1 MSRAAD
7 GPHLHP
13 LTPAGL
19 PAGDQW
25 AHGCPHCHI
34 RIQGGSAGL
43 ASHRRTAHT
52 SAGDP
57 RTPINIQL

>member
-1 MSRAAD
+1 MSRAAP
-7 GPHLHP
+7 GPHP

-19 PAGDQW
+19 PAGDEW
-25 AHGCPHCHI
+25 VRGCPTCHLP
-34 RIQGGSAGL
+34 IQGGSASL
-43 ASHRRTAHT
+43 ATHRRTVHT